1 MMPLTMARPGETVT
15 IRKIT
20 GRDEVRQHLAELG
33 FVVNSDVTVVSQL
46 AGNLILQVKD
56 SRVALD
62 KTMAN
67 RILRWEQCRRKE
79 MGSLEDVKVGE
90 TATVVKLHGE
100 GATKRRIMDMGIT
113 KGVEIHVRK
122 VAPLGDPMELNVRG
136 YELSVRKAD
145 AEKIEVS

>member
-1 MMPLTMARPGETVT
+1 MMPLTMARPGVTVT

-67 RILRWEQCRRKE
+67 RI
-79 MGSLEDVKVGE
+79 M
-90 TATVVKLHGE
+90 
-100 GATKRRIMDMGIT
+100 I
-113 KGVEIHVRK
+113 
-122 VAPLGDPMELNVRG
+122 
-136 YELSVRKAD
+136 
-145 AEKIEVS
+145 